1 MNNNNKKLMWKKE
14 HSNEIKAQ
22 EWNRKK
28 STFKK
33 LGHINAATC
42 LFYQNAKLQPSLLNS
57 NAKK

>member
-1 MNNNNKKLMWKKE
+1 MWKKE